1 MAVAE
6 VTYRRI
12 EVPDPLRGVVEHVWV
27 LHQPAGRGETEVLLP
42 DGRGLVL
49 LTAGA
54 AGLLVDPLT
63 GERRP
68 EEPELRGPWTHA
80 LVRTQTG
87 PGVRLGLQLHPL
99 GPARLRGGRP
109 IADRALPLADV
120 VGPVADDASRLL
132 AAGAEDDA
140 ARLLLDALARQPIE
154 RSADLDRLDDVV
166 ARVDQERGLVRPVD
180 LARFAG
186 VQLAELHRWCVALLG
201 MAPAAYL
208 SAVRFSSYVRERVG
222 AGPVRLEA
230 AVAALRWFMDPA
242 YPAREVERF
251 TGLAPADLRRLVER
265 LRRPTP

>member
-54 AGLLVDPLT
+54 AGLLVAPLT

-87 PGVRLGLQLHPL
+87 PGVRLGLQL
-99 GPARLRGGRP
+99 
-109 IADRALPLADV
+109 
-120 VGPVADDASRLL
+120 
-132 AAGAEDDA
+132 
-140 ARLLLDALARQPIE
+140 
-154 RSADLDRLDDVV
+154 
-166 ARVDQERGLVRPVD
+166 
-180 LARFAG
+180 
-186 VQLAELHRWCVALLG
+186 
-201 MAPAAYL
+201 
-208 SAVRFSSYVRERVG
+208 
-222 AGPVRLEA
+222 
-230 AVAALRWFMDPA
+230 
-242 YPAREVERF
+242 
-251 TGLAPADLRRLVER
+251 
-265 LRRPTP
+265 